1 MDRDTGIDQPVQD
14 IPDNALSPS
23 GLADVNSQ
31 DHFSL
36 NAVIPDVGSSYT
48 GHIPHGHG
56 GIPPIGDA
64 TANPHSYGHSSPAR
78 THQSHSS
85 HASVAMNLRSPGI
98 RRASLEDSPNA
109 LSVPDSS
116 IRNIIAALPSAQA
129 LQQNNH
135 QCDNLL
141 PPPSV
146 ERYLNQLA
154 VWPDAIPPSVEDH
167 LIYIYFDNAN
177 SRFPFLLRENF
188 STWHT
193 AWKQRSVDPSLADM
207 WQGFFVNMLFAVAL
221 LLDPKNPTSV
231 SHTSQNFYD
240 QAVSR
245 YLPLVLKQP
254 SRLLHAQAY
263 LMMSLHAIFSP
274 STEQIVLMIS
284 STIRYC
290 IIAQFHLAEAE
301 PKPIDDATRIEI
313 QMRRRAFW
321 VAYGLDRLACG
332 VLRIPLSIAD
342 DNITVPLI
350 SQFSVGI
357 TILYC
362 LWSTPLKYRSDAYN
376 SKRVMEAIRACS
388 NNILIMAERWERA
401 KDLLDV
407 FEVLATEVPLVETA
421 DSHGGRAINRISS
434 DAADDICGKLTN
446 VKSMVL
452 NREIIRMIQEM
463 ITEDLP
469 EADDNAT
476 IEAFASLGDKVTLDP
491 AFSNNNSNTPSYQFP
506 NLYFSSNPS
515 SSEIGTLLMGQTLE
529 FPDTLPDY
537 DVY

>member
-64 TANPHSYGHSSPAR
+64 TANPHSYDHSSPAR

-116 IRNIIAALPSAQA
+116 IRNIMAALPSAQA

-207 WQGFFVNMLFAVAL
+207 WQGFFVNMVLYL
-221 LLDPKNPTSV
+221 LRFFTRTLRQKLTQHS
-231 SHTSQNFYD
+231 S
-240 QAVSR
+240 
-245 YLPLVLKQP
+245 LPLLY
-254 SRLLHAQAY
+254 Y
-263 LMMSLHAIFSP
+263 L
-274 STEQIVLMIS
+274 
-284 STIRYC
+284 IR
-290 IIAQFHLAEAE
+290 
-301 PKPIDDATRIEI
+301 K
-313 QMRRRAFW
+313 
-321 VAYGLDRLACG
+321 
-332 VLRIPLSIAD
+332 
-342 DNITVPLI
+342 
-350 SQFSVGI
+350 
-357 TILYC
+357 ILQVC
-362 LWSTPLKYRSDAYN
+362 
-376 SKRVMEAIRACS
+376 
-388 NNILIMAERWERA
+388 
-401 KDLLDV
+401 
-407 FEVLATEVPLVETA
+407 
-421 DSHGGRAINRISS
+421 H
-434 DAADDICGKLTN
+434 
-446 VKSMVL
+446 
-452 NREIIRMIQEM
+452 
-463 ITEDLP
+463 
-469 EADDNAT
+469 
-476 IEAFASLGDKVTLDP
+476 
-491 AFSNNNSNTPSYQFP
+491 
-506 NLYFSSNPS
+506 
-515 SSEIGTLLMGQTLE
+515 TLLR
-529 FPDTLPDY
+529 
-537 DVY
+537 